1 MNENTSIFTRYI
13 GKECINPAN
22 YVTAFLIGAAINIAQ
37 GNAIFFSTVPYII
50 PLFVQALSKASVRF
64 KNKDLDILTLLPGER
79 RDPTFVADLRGKIIA
94 SKGNTKKFFKKNRI
108 ENIHQLFD
116 ETDAR
121 MIMEFAKERKK
132 GPTAESFE
140 LYSELTRKWYQV
152 QIKLAGDSNH
162 MLIWLNDISS
172 RKTLD
177 SSLLTIRK
185 FSGEMISSINELIK
199 TDGVYDR
206 VSSLIITE
214 GYYGVFI
221 TRKDKGGDLFGYV
234 FKKDQDILVRSELI
248 KIAKDSEAPVFD
260 SRKKKRIVAVIKSA
274 TETQKD
280 FEDKHQFDKRVK
292 EFLAVPV
299 TNFINFH
306 EGGLSI
312 IAFNKK
318 YGINRNDFFVM
329 ETVVNTARSIA
340 YLIELAIGNNRF
352 LSALEVAEEV
362 QQNLLPQKS
371 PLIEGFDVAGKS
383 IYSNKT
389 GGDYYD
395 FLYDPEKPDG
405 PLSIVVG
412 DVAGHGIAAALL
424 MATARALI
432 RSESLHGESISQV
445 LNEVNRHLTFDIH
458 ETGRFMTLFYL
469 TIDPFSR
476 RIRWVRAGHDPAILY
491 DPVSDDFKELK
502 GKGLALGVDEH
513 WLYEEN
519 EVIDL
524 SKGQIIFIGT
534 DGIWEAC
541 NSEGTQFGKEPIY
554 DIIRQ
559 NAALG
564 SSEILEMIINTLNR
578 FKAGLEVEDD
588 ITMVVVKI
596 EED

>member
-1 MNENTSIFTRYI
+1 M
-13 GKECINPAN
+13 
-22 YVTAFLIGAAINIAQ
+22 
-37 GNAIFFSTVPYII
+37 
-50 PLFVQALSKASVRF
+50 
-64 KNKDLDILTLLPGER
+64 
-79 RDPTFVADLRGKIIA
+79 
-94 SKGNTKKFFKKNRI
+94 
-108 ENIHQLFD
+108 
-116 ETDAR
+116 
-121 MIMEFAKERKK
+121 
-132 GPTAESFE
+132 
-140 LYSELTRKWYQV
+140 
-152 QIKLAGDSNH
+152 
-162 MLIWLNDISS
+162 
-172 RKTLD
+172 
-177 SSLLTIRK
+177 
-185 FSGEMISSINELIK
+185 
-199 TDGVYDR
+199 
-206 VSSLIITE
+206 
-214 GYYGVFI
+214 
-221 TRKDKGGDLFGYV
+221 
-234 FKKDQDILVRSELI
+234 
-248 KIAKDSEAPVFD
+248 
-260 SRKKKRIVAVIKSA
+260 
-274 TETQKD
+274 
-280 FEDKHQFDKRVK
+280 
-292 EFLAVPV
+292 
-299 TNFINFH
+299 
-306 EGGLSI
+306 
-312 IAFNKK
+312 
-318 YGINRNDFFVM
+318 
-329 ETVVNTARSIA
+329 
-340 YLIELAIGNNRF
+340 
-352 LSALEVAEEV
+352 
-362 QQNLLPQKS
+362 
-371 PLIEGFDVAGKS
+371 
-383 IYSNKT
+383 
-389 GGDYYD
+389 
-395 FLYDPEKPDG
+395 
-405 PLSIVVG
+405 SIVVG

-541 NSEGTQFGKEPIY
+541 NSAGTQFGKEPIY